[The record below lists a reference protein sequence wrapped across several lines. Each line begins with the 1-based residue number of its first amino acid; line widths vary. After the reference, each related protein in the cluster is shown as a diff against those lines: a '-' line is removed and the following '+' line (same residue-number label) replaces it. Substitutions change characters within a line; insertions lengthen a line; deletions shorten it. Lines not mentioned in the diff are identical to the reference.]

1 MKKLEKL
8 TLKELSSEFNLIGRV
23 EAQRLNGG
31 YSWEEYEQLERNGEW
46 YGGQVD
52 GYGYISQTMYANADG
67 PNTTVMD
74 YGQLIQS
81 IRQSPYSV
89 IGDAAIDVAMDWN
102 PVTAYLNDVA
112 GNSDNLLQITRQN
125 QLNDAL
131 EAIWAD
137 GSTDVIYSVTYCNG
151 NFNIY
156 DMHVTAFFKTS

>member
-46 YGGQVD
+46 DGGQVD
-52 GYGYISQTMYANADG
+52 GYGYISQSMYANADG
-67 PNTTVMD
+67 PNTSLMD

-81 IRQSPYSV
+81 AQQSPWSV
-89 IGDAAIDVAMDWN
+89 AGDAATDAVMDWN
-102 PVTAYLNDVA
+102 PVTAYLNDAA
-112 GNSDNLLQITRQN
+112 GNIDNLLQITRQN

-131 EAIWAD
+131 QAIWSD
-137 GSTDVIYSVTYCNG
+137 GCTDQTFSVTYYNG
-151 NFNIY
+151 NFSVY
-156 DMHVTAFFKTS
+156 DMHGNCFYQN